1 MGPSGLWP
9 LPIDPFVFA
18 TPMPTLDPAEL
29 DRLFTF
35 LGRIQQEPELREQL
49 NWMQTA
55 VEVSDMAAASGHP
68 FQPETLIEV
77 FRRCDEAPVARVGLM
92 DEKLIRVFLRR
103 DSLG

>member
-1 MGPSGLWP
+1 
-9 LPIDPFVFA
+9 
-18 TPMPTLDPAEL
+18 
-29 DRLFTF
+29 
-35 LGRIQQEPELREQL
+35 
-49 NWMQTA
+49 
-55 VEVSDMAAASGHP
+55 MAAASGHP